1 MLWTAP
7 ENHADITPE
16 GDPRGTSICGGS
28 AMQTFFVGPAATTG
42 IATTVQLP
50 IDRAP
55 MGFYPGYREKCLA
68 LSGNAVLLA
77 EDFQCVLMQAGDTSG
92 QTLTRSV
99 PEPAAVKDPSF
110 EANTGE

>member
-1 MLWTAP
+1 
-7 ENHADITPE
+7 
-16 GDPRGTSICGGS
+16 
-28 AMQTFFVGPAATTG
+28 MQKFFVDPAATTPME
-42 IATTVQLP
+42 TTLPLP
-50 IDRAP
+50 IDRTP

-68 LSGNAVLLA
+68 LSGNGVLLA